1 MLSAVNEE
9 TIMPEKA
16 DATVTEEVEAVEAVE
31 ADATDTEIEETDN
44 GEVEATAEAEPSES
58 STEKEEGA
66 KDTVQKRIDDVTK
79 ARREAERDAEYW
91 KQIAQQNQVAPEPV
105 EPGKT
110 LADFD
115 YDEGKYAEYL
125 TEFAKAEARAEV
137 DKQLANEKAAT
148 VHAEYSQKEAEF
160 AQGVDDYHTAV
171 TNPTLRFSPEMA
183 AATQT
188 GENGPALRY
197 YLAKNPEISA
207 SLASMAPLDMAREL
221 GRIEATK
228 LVKETAPKISNA
240 PKPVPKIAAT
250 SNKVTTDPL
259 KMTDAQFA
267 KWRQKQIA
275 NR

>member
-66 KDTVQKRIDDVTK
+66 KDTVQKRIDDMTK

-137 DKQLANEKAAT
+137 DKQLANERAAT

-228 LVKETAPKISNA
+228 LVKETAPKVSKA